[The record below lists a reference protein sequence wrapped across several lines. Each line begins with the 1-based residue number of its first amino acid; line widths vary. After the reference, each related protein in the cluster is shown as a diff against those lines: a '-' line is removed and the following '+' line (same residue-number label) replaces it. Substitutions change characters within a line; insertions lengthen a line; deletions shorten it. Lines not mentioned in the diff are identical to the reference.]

1 MLLEPSCQAHLC
13 FYSKASSE
21 EGAAVPRAGVRGVRA
36 LDQPWEPLTM
46 NVTSQPL
53 APVGSIAFLM
63 LAWQHLQEHS
73 HCQDRHLQCRE
84 LGCKLWPG
92 TEAKGLGLRGGMVRQ
107 GHGTSSTELLIL

>member
-21 EGAAVPRAGVRGVRA
+21 EGAAVPRAGVMGVRA

-46 NVTSQPL
+46 NMTSQPL
-53 APVGSIAFLM
+53 APVGSTAFLM
-63 LAWQHLQEHS
+63 LARQHLQEHS
-73 HCQDRHLQCRE
+73 RCQDRHLQCRE

-92 TEAKGLGLRGGMVRQ
+92 TEAKGLGLWEGMVRQ